1 MRDSELEAATLRN
14 YVIDLKARVSIYVP
28 MQDDPV
34 DQKVADFINN
44 YPDRSKLKI
53 IFMRDS

>member
-28 MQDDPV
+28 MKDDPV

-53 IFMRDS
+53 MFMRDS